1 MTFVE
6 SGDSLMKAFLALL
19 ALGALAGGIF
29 LLGGF
34 RPGEDE
40 KSLLHVAEDMPLTV
54 RVSKPERRGIVKNVQ
69 APGDVEAVL
78 EVEISSE
85 IVAKIEE
92 MPIEEGD
99 VVEQGQL
106 LCRLNDD
113 NLRAGV
119 QSGEA
124 RVAQLGAAIMQAQAD
139 LDKAERDCKRQAR
152 LSEADATTDKERFEY
167 LTILKKAKAVLEMRQ
182 QELVEAQ
189 AGLQRVKEDLKRT
202 VIESPIAGVI
212 SKLNAKQGEVV
223 VTGTMNNPGT
233 VIMTISDLSQ
243 MQVRCRVDEVDIPQ
257 VKAGQRA
264 RVYLQ
269 SDQQVPVPARVVRVA
284 SKGTKTLGRDVVF
297 FETLL
302 EVLSNDPR
310 IKPAMTANVEI
321 EVAKCDDALVVPVE
335 AIVHRMRKDL
345 DEKIVKAFEAR
356 QSQLDLSDRARQAQY
371 IKVVYVMDGEI
382 ARVRLIEPGI
392 ADTRGVELSEGVAMR
407 DEIIVGPYRSL
418 DKLKDGK
425 KVALSDE
432 DKKKNEDAASEAKL
446 ASDDDSKEEETG
458 DDQDQTSE
466 AVASEEDENTSG
478 QSQAVATGAAP

>member
-1 MTFVE
+1 
-6 SGDSLMKAFLALL
+6 MKAFLTLL
-19 ALGALAGGIF
+19 VLGALAGGIF
-29 LLGGF
+29 MLGGF
-34 RPGEDE
+34 RPGKDE

-54 RVSKPERRGIVKNVQ
+54 RVAKPERRGIVKNVQ

-99 VVEQGQL
+99 VVEKGQL

-124 RVAQLGAAIMQAQAD
+124 RVAQLNAAIMQAQAD

-152 LSEADATTDKERFEY
+152 LSEAEATTDKERFEY
-167 LTILKKAKAVLEMRQ
+167 LTIFKKATAVLEMRE

-310 IKPAMTANVEI
+310 IKPAMTANVDI
-321 EVAKCDDALVVPVE
+321 EVAKCDNALVVPVE

-345 DEKIVKAFEAR
+345 DEKIVKAFEAK
-356 QSQLDLSDRARQAQY
+356 QSQLDLSDRARHAQY
-371 IKVVYVMDGEI
+371 IKVVYVMDGEV

-392 ADTRGVELSEGVAMR
+392 ADTRGVELSEGVAME

-432 DKKKNEDAASEAKL
+432 DKKKRAEMGEEAAPEAKL
-446 ASDDDSKEEETG
+446 AAEDDDKGEEAGE
-458 DDQDQTSE
+458 DQTSE
-466 AVASEEDENTSG
+466 AVASEEEEASG
-478 QSQAVATGAAP
+478 SEGRSQAVATGAAP